1 MSLRQSRLQTKDG
14 KRSDSMN
21 QNNGH
26 NRSVAVVDAIE
37 EETPADET
45 TTFYDSNNPVLKPA
59 KQVVTGKGKSW
70 KRSLLKWCFI
80 LVLIGGGAVALYLVT
95 RVNRVPV
102 RVQADA
108 GRDPQRAKSKAE
120 GGNSENKLTA
130 EAITI
135 ARQASGND
143 ASVSD
148 NAVPSVSRNSSPVPS
163 LPQVL
168 TSGRSLAFTGNQSP
182 VNEVFMNNGTTGDAN
197 QQQTGNL
204 NPSQSKVSEF
214 ASSTV
219 AQSHANVTQSI
230 SVEDAQFKSP
240 IVQALSPNR
249 TQPGLD
255 KVRAEKAKTPPA
267 VLPPFGT
274 MLPVR
279 TQGVIFTLRNN
290 SYARMELTRGCA
302 GPGWSLSKGTILVGR
317 TTGGEYDRAFV
328 SVIGYIDPRD
338 NKLVKLSGDLLGA
351 DGAAGLHGKRIGV
364 DRNRLKQ
371 TLRKVASSG
380 VQVAGMMAGA
390 LTGRGAL
397 VIDGAGYRLMNPI
410 TDEARGLVGSG
421 TERNSFVKVQAGQ
434 AAYVMV
440 ADLPKSQPAIDA
452 PGESELTGAAHA
464 LTDREVMEL
473 ILFGTP
479 EDIRA
484 ATPLMSDEQK
494 QLVLKSFTPEAEKR

>member
-1 MSLRQSRLQTKDG
+1 
-14 KRSDSMN
+14 MN
-21 QNNGH
+21 QNNGSH
-26 NRSVAVVDAIE
+26 RHVALVDVIE
-37 EETPADET
+37 DETPAGET
-45 TTFYDSNNPVLKPA
+45 TTFYDSDNPVLKPA

-70 KRSLLKWCFI
+70 KRSLIKWCFV
-80 LVLIGGGAVALYLVT
+80 LLLIGSGAVALYLLV

-108 GRDPQRAKSKAE
+108 GSDAQRAKSRSEAS
-120 GGNSENKLTA
+120 NSENNLTA

-135 ARQASGND
+135 ARQTSGND
-143 ASVSD
+143 ASAPN
-148 NAVPSVSRNSSPVPS
+148 NAPPTASPNPSPAPSPSHVFTPGRN
-163 LPQVL
+163 
-168 TSGRSLAFTGNQSP
+168 LAFTGNLSP
-182 VNEVFMNNGTTGDAN
+182 VNETFTNNGSNGDVN

-204 NPSQSKVSEF
+204 NQSSSKAGDLV
-214 ASSTV
+214 SSTV
-219 AQSHANVTQSI
+219 TQSHANVTQSI
-230 SVEDAQFKSP
+230 SVEDAQPKLSL
-240 IVQALSPNR
+240 VQGLNPSR
-249 TQPGLD
+249 SQPRLEKLTTD
-255 KVRAEKAKTPPA
+255 KPKTPPA

-290 SYARMELTRGCA
+290 SYARMELTRDCA
-302 GPGWSLSKGTILVGR
+302 GPGWSLPKGAILVGR

-328 SVIGYIDPRD
+328 NIIGYIDPRD
-338 NKLVKLSGDLLGA
+338 NKLVKMSGDVLGA
-351 DGAAGLHGKRIGV
+351 DGAAGIPGKRLGV

-380 VQVAGMMAGA
+380 IQVAGMMAGA
-390 LTGRGAL
+390 LTGRGTV
-397 VIDGAGYRLMNPI
+397 VIDGAGNRLMNPI
-410 TDEARGLVGSG
+410 TDEARGLIGSG
-421 TERNSFVKVQAGQ
+421 NDRNSFVKVQAGE

-452 PGESELTGAAHA
+452 PGENELTTAAHA

-484 ATPLMSDEQK
+484 ATSLMSDEQK
-494 QLVLKSFTPEAEKR
+494 QLVLKTFTPEVEKR

>member
-1 MSLRQSRLQTKDG
+1 
-14 KRSDSMN
+14 MN

-37 EETPADET
+37 EEATTDET
-45 TTFYDSNNPVLKPA
+45 TTLYDSDNPVLKPA

-108 GRDPQRAKSKAE
+108 GSDPQRAKSKAE
-120 GGNSENKLTA
+120 GGNSENNLTA

-143 ASVSD
+143 ASS
-148 NAVPSVSRNSSPVPS
+148 NAASSASPNPSPAPSPS
-163 LPQVL
+163 QVF
-168 TSGRSLAFTGNQSP
+168 TPGRSLAFTGNQSP
-182 VNEVFMNNGTTGDAN
+182 VNEIFTNNGSTGDTN
-197 QQQTGNL
+197 QQQTGIPNQ
-204 NPSQSKVSEF
+204 SQSKVSEF

-290 SYARMELTRGCA
+290 SYARMELTRDCA

-351 DGAAGLHGKRIGV
+351 DGAAGLPGKRIGV

-390 LTGRGAL
+390 LTGRGTVVL
-397 VIDGAGYRLMNPI
+397 DGAGYRLMNPI

-440 ADLPKSQPAIDA
+440 SDLPKTQPAIDA
-452 PGESELTGAAHA
+452 PGEIELPGAAHA

-473 ILFGTP
+473 ILFGTA